1 MSAKQIDIH
10 VSRPDR
16 TVAEADNEPT
26 FPPYHGPAFLSYGFR
41 PFFLCAALFGGVA
54 VPAWV
59 LIVAGVSDPAFIYT
73 PREWHVHEMLFGFLP
88 AVITGFLLT
97 AIPNWTGRPPVRGI
111 PLMSLL
117 VLWLAGRL
125 LLAVPWS
132 TLVVPAI
139 VDGAFLVS
147 LAALVWWEIAAGGS
161 WGPAPIGVVI
171 SLYAGANIHFHVLA
185 LRGAATDVPE
195 RLAVALIMLLLTLI
209 GGRVTP
215 NFTRE
220 FLVRERKTALPASF
234 SGFDAASIVLV
245 VVAALSWIVQPESI
259 AAGVTLVVAGLAN
272 VIRLLRWRGW
282 MVWREPLV
290 LILHV
295 GYGWLALSLLALG
308 GAILGIGLPTANAVH
323 VLTTGAVGAMTFG
336 VMTRASLGHTGRPK
350 HADHVTVL
358 IYVLVNLGA
367 VLRIVVPTPDAP
379 TALTYLVLGLAAV
392 GWSGAY
398 LLFALV
404 YGPFLVRPSLDE

>member
-1 MSAKQIDIH
+1 MSAKHIEIRINQ
-10 VSRPDR
+10 PDR
-16 TVAEADNEPT
+16 TEAESDDEPT

-41 PFFLCAALFGGVA
+41 PFFLCAALFGSLA

-59 LIVAGVSDPAFIYT
+59 LIVAGVSNPAFLYA

-125 LLAVPWS
+125 LLAVPLPA
-132 TLVVPAI
+132 LVVPAI
-139 VDGAFLVS
+139 VDGAFLVM
-147 LAALVWWEIAAGGS
+147 LAVVVWREIAAGGS
-161 WGPAPIGVVI
+161 WGPVPIGVLI
-171 SLYAGANIHFHVLA
+171 SLYAGANLLFHVLA
-185 LRGAATDVPE
+185 LRGAPTDLSE
-195 RLAVALIMLLLTLI
+195 RTAVALIMLLLTLI
-209 GGRVTP
+209 GGRLVP

-220 FLVRERKTALPASF
+220 SLVRAHKTARPASF
-234 SGFDAASIVLV
+234 SRFDALSIVLV
-245 VVAALSWIVQPESI
+245 VVATLAWIVQPESLV
-259 AAGVTLVVAGLAN
+259 AGGTLVVAGSAN
-272 VIRLLRWRGW
+272 LIRLLRWRGW
-282 MVWREPLV
+282 MTWREPLV

-295 GYGWLALSLLALG
+295 GYGWLTLSMLALG
-308 GAILGIGLPTANAVH
+308 GAILGIGLPTVNAVH
-323 VLTTGAVGAMTFG
+323 VLTTGAVGAMTLG

-350 HADHVTVL
+350 HAGHVTVL

-367 VLRIVVPTPDAP
+367 VLRVVVPTPDAP
-379 TALTYLVLGLAAV
+379 TALTHLMLGLAAI

-398 LLFALV
+398 VLFALV